1 MVDEDVSLL
10 RVERELWVEEEESD
24 SLERSDEDTG
34 VRFVT
39 GDRVGRTESDVVL
52 RSERDSEL
60 GEERV
65 CDELRDD
72 SEEERVELRVDSEG
86 LELAVLLED
95 DWRSEDRVVS
105 ESNRQ
110 TKGPTH
116 QPFHTRSW
124 NDSASGNKPLAPIFR
139 ATPATRRNS
148 GVVTWN

>member
-1 MVDEDVSLL
+1 M
-10 RVERELWVEEEESD
+10 
-24 SLERSDEDTG
+24 
-34 VRFVT
+34 RFVT

-65 CDELRDD
+65 CDELRVD
-72 SEEERVELRVDSEG
+72 SEEERVELRVDSEV
-86 LELAVLLED
+86 LELAVLLDD

-116 QPFHTRSW
+116 QPFHSRSW
-124 NDSASGNKPLAPIFR
+124 NDSASSNSPSRPFSARRRPRAGIPGWSREISQVTSVGLHRWRAQTIGVCTNKA
-139 ATPATRRNS
+139 
-148 GVVTWN
+148 